1 MNEHF
6 KDFLTEQNFLPYENW
21 DFIQINHEES
31 SNQEEEQKKIRE
43 TLKDVGC
50 GVYIYTNDHKEV
62 LYIGE
67 GILKARILRH
77 YRKSYKDKVK
87 NNLSHKFFYER
98 KEKMTVYYKSID
110 DKYERLAVEAML
122 TVVLK
127 PSYIKTLKSE

>member
-21 DFIQINHEES
+21 NFIQINHEEN
-31 SNQEEEQKKIRE
+31 SNKEEEQKKIRE

-50 GVYIYTNDHKEV
+50 GVYIYTNEHKEV

-67 GILKARILRH
+67 GILKARLLRH
-77 YRKSYKDKVK
+77 YRKSFKDKVK
-87 NNLSHKFFYER
+87 NNPSHKFFNKR
-98 KEKMTVYYKSID
+98 KEKMTVYYQLID
-110 DKYERLAVEAML
+110 DKYERLAIEAML

-127 PSYIKTLKSE
+127 PSYMRI